1 MPRGGGTVN
10 QYSET
15 EVGGLTLDDW
25 NYEIDEDANKIILGR
40 YKGNAVNVVIPSE
53 FEEYEGKTVEIKE
66 LVNMF
71 WNLRTLTLSLGGV
84 DWYDNELVS
93 LKIGTTDQKVTLS
106 TDDLSQSFYGNL
118 KQDFKHLKSMDL
130 SGLDTSKVTN
140 MSYMF
145 ANCYAL
151 ESLDLTGITTDNVT
165 DMRYMFSECNNLKKL
180 DVSKFNTSN
189 VTNMRNM
196 FAQCSDL
203 TELDVTKFDTRKV
216 TDMSYMF
223 KGLVQLEE
231 LDITNFVT
239 DQVTAMGYM
248 FFYCEKLKTI
258 DVTHFDTSKVTDMS
272 GMFSCCLNLEQL
284 DVSGFNTSSVTT
296 MESMFSYT
304 SLLEELDVSGFDTT
318 KVTTMYGMFQLCS
331 NLKQLDVSKFE
342 TSNVTTMQAMF
353 SRCNNLQYLD
363 VSNFDT
369 SNVANMTTMFTDCKN
384 LEYLDLSG
392 FDTRKVEGM
401 NLMFEGC
408 DKINI
413 FDLRSFQL
421 DSLNTNVMAKMFDRG
436 KLTEGDPIPTLIL
449 ATDEKLLNAYN
460 DPGSIE
466 GRIPYIAKVIYHGNE
481 GIFENQEKEK
491 AYILEESDH
500 FIYQS
505 LEDKFIYE
513 ASVLKKYNPSTSLSK
528 EGSVFN
534 GWYLDEACTKP
545 FDEAATIDFTTL
557 ENGTLH
563 LYAGYSEPL
572 QAVELIAYEGGSG
585 TDASNHGDALPEPQ
599 WEEGLESYAISVDGE
614 AWDLKEEGVPFAWE
628 YRNSEGEKVESAA
641 KAGSYAL
648 YALPRVD
655 DKEIRLDEHI
665 LSLPEEGMAVG
676 EVKVREVSDESA
688 ETLSSEIYK
697 GVYEEEGA
705 CQIKEAHAHVKAGTQ
720 FYKNGNTMYPVNEDA
735 KIVLLWDELIEEVLG
750 SAERMEAL
758 HAKGMEAVKGIDETK
773 EVKREFRYLDLVD
786 QNDGNLWVG
795 TEKETVSVYYPYP
808 KGSEAGDR
816 FAVVYYEGLTR
827 DYTMQMSEEA
837 LDEEIAKSKAR
848 EIEVRKTEGGLEF
861 EVGSKEF
868 GTFEVMWQKEEK
880 PTEPE
885 EKPTEPEE
893 KPSEPEEKPNTP
905 NEENKGENN
914 IEEIKKEESEAVN
927 TGDEVSKGMY
937 YVLLGGSMI
946 VFAAMLRKNRRSE
959 Q

>member
-1 MPRGGGTVN
+1 MPDVRHDSKTEHDFCPGGVTVN

-15 EVGGLTLDDW
+15 EVGGLTLSDW
-25 NYEIDEDANKIILGR
+25 DYTETSDKITLTK
-40 YKGNAVNVVIPSE
+40 YKGDQVNVVIPSE
-53 FEEYEGKTVEIKE
+53 FEGQEGKTVEIKTFYG
-66 LVNMF
+66 MF
-71 WNLRTLTLSLGGV
+71 ENLKKENPTADIDG
-84 DWYDNELVS
+84 YDYYNTLVS
-93 LKIGTTDQKVTLS
+93 LKIGTTDKKVTLGTNS
-106 TDDLSQSFYGNL
+106 LQRAFYELSCRFTKL
-118 KQDFKHLKSMDL
+118 ETIDL
-130 SGLDTSKVTN
+130 SGLD
-140 MSYMF
+140 
-145 ANCYAL
+145 A
-151 ESLDLTGITTDNVT
+151 
-165 DMRYMFSECNNLKKL
+165 
-180 DVSKFNTSN
+180 SN
-189 VTNMRNM
+189 VI
-196 FAQCSDL
+196 
-203 TELDVTKFDTRKV
+203 
-216 TDMSYMF
+216 DMS
-223 KGLVQLEE
+223 
-231 LDITNFVT
+231 
-239 DQVTAMGYM
+239 AM
-248 FFYCEKLKTI
+248 FFGCRSIKEI
-258 DVTHFDTSKVTDMS
+258 N
-272 GMFSCCLNLEQL
+272 LN
-284 DVSGFNTSSVTT
+284 GFNTSRVIY
-296 MESMFSYT
+296 MNQMFSNCF
-304 SLLEELDVSGFDTT
+304 SLETLDIS
-318 KVTTMYGMFQLCS
+318 S
-331 NLKQLDVSKFE
+331 
-342 TSNVTTMQAMF
+342 
-353 SRCNNLQYLD
+353 
-363 VSNFDT
+363 FDT
-369 SNVANMTTMFTDCKN
+369 SNVKNMMAVFSFCTSLRNIKG
-384 LEYLDLSG
+384 LEKLQGNSITATYNMISLFSQCNNMHFFDLSS
-392 FDTRKVEGM
+392 FDCNDSF
-401 NLMFEGC
+401 NLKNCGL
-408 DKINI
+408 
-413 FDLRSFQL
+413 FDCNDFI
-421 DSLNTNVMAKMFDRG
+421 D
-436 KLTEGDPIPTLIL
+436 DPIPTIIL
-449 ATDEKLLNAYN
+449 STSENLLNTYN
-460 DPGSIE
+460 DPDSIK
-466 GRIPYIAKVIYHGNE
+466 GRIPYFGNVSFDANGGVFADGSTKQFAVVNDE
-481 GIFENQEKEK
+481 TN
-491 AYILEESDH
+491 H
-500 FIYQS
+500 FIYANEAEIDQA
-505 LEDKFIYE
+505 K
-513 ASVLKKYNPSTSLSK
+513 ASVSAVPGTDILMNNPSTSLSK

-545 FDEAATIDFTTL
+545 FDEATTIDFTTL

-614 AWDLKEEGVPFAWE
+614 AWDLEEEGVPFAWE

-655 DKEIRLDEHI
+655 DKEIRLDEHL

-808 KGSEAGDR
+808 EGSEAGDR

-885 EKPTEPEE
+885 EKPSEPEE
-893 KPSEPEEKPNTP
+893 KPSEPEEKPTEPEEKPNTP
-905 NEENKGENN
+905 NEEEKGESN
-914 IEEIKKEESEAVN
+914 IEEIKKEESEAVH

>member
-15 EVGGLTLDDW
+15 EVGGLTLSDW
-25 NYEIDEDANKIILGR
+25 DYTETSDKITLTK
-40 YKGNAVNVVIPSE
+40 YKGDQVNVVIPSE
-53 FEEYEGKTVEIKE
+53 FEGQEGKTVEIKTFYG
-66 LVNMF
+66 MF
-71 WNLRTLTLSLGGV
+71 ENLKKENPTADIDG
-84 DWYDNELVS
+84 YDYYNTLVS
-93 LKIGTTDQKVTLS
+93 LKIGTTDKKVTLGTNS
-106 TDDLSQSFYGNL
+106 LQRAFYELSCRFTKL
-118 KQDFKHLKSMDL
+118 ETIDL
-130 SGLDTSKVTN
+130 SGLD
-140 MSYMF
+140 
-145 ANCYAL
+145 A
-151 ESLDLTGITTDNVT
+151 
-165 DMRYMFSECNNLKKL
+165 
-180 DVSKFNTSN
+180 SN
-189 VTNMRNM
+189 VI
-196 FAQCSDL
+196 
-203 TELDVTKFDTRKV
+203 
-216 TDMSYMF
+216 DMS
-223 KGLVQLEE
+223 
-231 LDITNFVT
+231 
-239 DQVTAMGYM
+239 AM
-248 FFYCEKLKTI
+248 FFGCRSIKEI
-258 DVTHFDTSKVTDMS
+258 N
-272 GMFSCCLNLEQL
+272 LN
-284 DVSGFNTSSVTT
+284 GFNTSRVIY
-296 MESMFSYT
+296 MNQMFSNCF
-304 SLLEELDVSGFDTT
+304 SLETLDISSFH
-318 KVTTMYGMFQLCS
+318 
-331 NLKQLDVSKFE
+331 
-342 TSNVTTMQAMF
+342 TSNVKNMMAVF
-353 SRCNNLQYLD
+353 SFCTSLRNIKGLEKLQGNSITAAYNMISLFSQCNNMH
-363 VSNFDT
+363 F
-369 SNVANMTTMFTDCKN
+369 F
-384 LEYLDLSG
+384 DLSS
-392 FDTRKVEGM
+392 FDCNDSF
-401 NLMFEGC
+401 NLKNCGL
-408 DKINI
+408 
-413 FDLRSFQL
+413 FDCNDFI
-421 DSLNTNVMAKMFDRG
+421 D
-436 KLTEGDPIPTLIL
+436 DPIPTIIL
-449 ATDEKLLNAYN
+449 STSENLLNTYN
-460 DPGSIE
+460 DPDSIK
-466 GRIPYIAKVIYHGNE
+466 GRIPYFGNVSFDANGGVFADGSTKQFAVVNDE
-481 GIFENQEKEK
+481 TN
-491 AYILEESDH
+491 H
-500 FIYQS
+500 FIYANEAEIDQA
-505 LEDKFIYE
+505 K
-513 ASVLKKYNPSTSLSK
+513 ASVSAVPGTDILTNDPSTSLSK

-545 FDEAATIDFTTL
+545 FDEATTIDFTTL

-614 AWDLKEEGVPFAWE
+614 AWDLEEEGVPFAWE

-655 DKEIRLDEHI
+655 DKEIRLDEHL

-758 HAKGMEAVKGIDETK
+758 HAKGMEAVKGMDETK

-808 KGSEAGDR
+808 EGSAEGDR

-837 LDEEIAKSKAR
+837 LDEAIAKSKGR

-885 EKPTEPEE
+885 EKPSEPAE
-893 KPSEPEEKPNTP
+893 KPTEPEEKPNTP
-905 NEENKGENN
+905 NEEEKGESN

>member
-1 MPRGGGTVN
+1 MFLGC
-10 QYSET
+10 YSLES
-15 EVGGLTLDDW
+15 V
-25 NYEIDEDANKIILGR
+25 
-40 YKGNAVNVVIPSE
+40 
-53 FEEYEGKTVEIKE
+53 
-66 LVNMF
+66 
-71 WNLRTLTLSLGGV
+71 
-84 DWYDNELVS
+84 
-93 LKIGTTDQKVTLS
+93 
-106 TDDLSQSFYGNL
+106 DLSYF
-118 KQDFKHLKSMDL
+118 
-130 SGLDTSKVTN
+130 DT
-140 MSYMF
+140 
-145 ANCYAL
+145 
-151 ESLDLTGITTDNVT
+151 ESLRQTA
-165 DMRYMFSECNNLKKL
+165 S
-180 DVSKFNTSN
+180 
-189 VTNMRNM
+189 
-196 FAQCSDL
+196 
-203 TELDVTKFDTRKV
+203 
-216 TDMSYMF
+216 MF
-223 KGLVQLEE
+223 KGCENLKEIKGLDQL
-231 LDITNFVT
+231 
-239 DQVTAMGYM
+239 
-248 FFYCEKLKTI
+248 
-258 DVTHFDTSKVTDMS
+258 H
-272 GMFSCCLNLEQL
+272 
-284 DVSGFNTSSVTT
+284 
-296 MESMFSYT
+296 MENAIYT
-304 SLLEELDVSGFDTT
+304 SA
-318 KVTTMYGMFQLCS
+318 MFQNCDSLTY
-331 NLKQLDVSKFE
+331 F
-342 TSNVTTMQAMF
+342 
-353 SRCNNLQYLD
+353 
-363 VSNFDT
+363 
-369 SNVANMTTMFTDCKN
+369 
-384 LEYLDLSG
+384 DLS
-392 FDTRKVEGM
+392 
-401 NLMFEGC
+401 N
-408 DKINI
+408 
-413 FDLRSFQL
+413 FQL
-421 DSLNTNVMAKMFDRG
+421 DSVKTYGNLFDSDAHVD
-436 KLTEGDPIPTLIL
+436 DPIPTIII
-449 ATDEKLLNAYN
+449 TEDEKLIERYN
-460 DPGSIE
+460 DPDSIK
-466 GRIPYIAKVIYHGNE
+466 GRIPYFGNVSFDANGGVFADGSTKQFTVVNDE
-481 GIFENQEKEK
+481 TN
-491 AYILEESDH
+491 H
-500 FIYQS
+500 FIYANEAEIDQA
-505 LEDKFIYE
+505 K
-513 ASVLKKYNPSTSLSK
+513 ASVSAVPGTDILMNNPSTSLSK

-545 FDEAATIDFTTL
+545 FDEATTIDFTTL

-614 AWDLKEEGVPFAWE
+614 AWDLEEEGVPFAWE

-758 HAKGMEAVKGIDETK
+758 HAKGMEAVKGMDETK

-837 LDEEIAKSKAR
+837 LDEAIAKSKAR

-885 EKPTEPEE
+885 EKPSEPEE
-893 KPSEPEEKPNTP
+893 KPSEPEEKPTEPEEKPNTP
-905 NEENKGENN
+905 NEEEKGESN
-914 IEEIKKEESEAVN
+914 IEEIKKEESEAVH

>member
-1 MPRGGGTVN
+1 MFLGC
-10 QYSET
+10 YSLES
-15 EVGGLTLDDW
+15 V
-25 NYEIDEDANKIILGR
+25 
-40 YKGNAVNVVIPSE
+40 
-53 FEEYEGKTVEIKE
+53 
-66 LVNMF
+66 
-71 WNLRTLTLSLGGV
+71 
-84 DWYDNELVS
+84 
-93 LKIGTTDQKVTLS
+93 
-106 TDDLSQSFYGNL
+106 DLSYF
-118 KQDFKHLKSMDL
+118 
-130 SGLDTSKVTN
+130 DT
-140 MSYMF
+140 
-145 ANCYAL
+145 
-151 ESLDLTGITTDNVT
+151 ESLRQTA
-165 DMRYMFSECNNLKKL
+165 S
-180 DVSKFNTSN
+180 
-189 VTNMRNM
+189 
-196 FAQCSDL
+196 
-203 TELDVTKFDTRKV
+203 
-216 TDMSYMF
+216 MF
-223 KGLVQLEE
+223 KGCENLKEIKGLDQL
-231 LDITNFVT
+231 
-239 DQVTAMGYM
+239 
-248 FFYCEKLKTI
+248 
-258 DVTHFDTSKVTDMS
+258 H
-272 GMFSCCLNLEQL
+272 
-284 DVSGFNTSSVTT
+284 
-296 MESMFSYT
+296 MENAIYT
-304 SLLEELDVSGFDTT
+304 SA
-318 KVTTMYGMFQLCS
+318 MFQNCDSLTY
-331 NLKQLDVSKFE
+331 F
-342 TSNVTTMQAMF
+342 
-353 SRCNNLQYLD
+353 
-363 VSNFDT
+363 
-369 SNVANMTTMFTDCKN
+369 
-384 LEYLDLSG
+384 DLS
-392 FDTRKVEGM
+392 
-401 NLMFEGC
+401 N
-408 DKINI
+408 
-413 FDLRSFQL
+413 FQL
-421 DSLNTNVMAKMFDRG
+421 DSVKTYGNLFDSDAHVD
-436 KLTEGDPIPTLIL
+436 DPIPTIII
-449 ATDEKLLNAYN
+449 TEDEKLIERYN
-460 DPGSIE
+460 DPDSIK
-466 GRIPYIAKVIYHGNE
+466 GRIPYFGNVSFDANGGVFADGSTKQFAVVNDE
-481 GIFENQEKEK
+481 TN
-491 AYILEESDH
+491 H
-500 FIYQS
+500 FIYANEAEIDQA
-505 LEDKFIYE
+505 K
-513 ASVLKKYNPSTSLSK
+513 ASVSAVPGTDILTNDPSTSLSK

-557 ENGTLH
+557 ANGTLH

-614 AWDLKEEGVPFAWE
+614 AWDLEEEGVPFAWE

-655 DKEIRLDEHI
+655 DKEIRLDEHL

-758 HAKGMEAVKGIDETK
+758 HAKGMEAVKGMDETK

-885 EKPTEPEE
+885 EKP
-893 KPSEPEEKPNTP
+893 NTP
-905 NEENKGENN
+905 NEEEKGESN
-914 IEEIKKEESEAVN
+914 IEEIKKEESEAVH

-937 YVLLGGSMI
+937 YVLLGGSVI

>member
-25 NYEIDEDANKIILGR
+25 ETDPDETDKIVLTK
-40 YKGNAVNVVIPSE
+40 YKGDAVNVVIPSE
-53 FEEYEGKTVEIKE
+53 FEGQEGKTVEIATFT
-66 LVNMF
+66 NMF
-71 WNLRTLTLSLGGV
+71 DKDKLI
-84 DWYDNELVS
+84 S
-93 LKIGTTDQKVTLS
+93 LKVGTPGKKVTLS
-106 TDDLSQSFYGNL
+106 IDTLEGTFGGFRQLEMIDLT
-118 KQDFKHLKSMDL
+118 
-130 SGLDTSKVTN
+130 GLDTAHIRKMKQLFN
-140 MSYMF
+140 
-145 ANCYAL
+145 
-151 ESLDLTGITTDNVT
+151 
-165 DMRYMFSECNNLKKL
+165 ECTNLKTVNMQQCDLEKL
-180 DVSKFNTSN
+180 D
-189 VTNMRNM
+189 
-196 FAQCSDL
+196 
-203 TELDVTKFDTRKV
+203 
-216 TDMSYMF
+216 DMSYMF
-223 KGLVQLEE
+223 YKCKSLESVD
-231 LDITNFVT
+231 LSDIDTSNLLSMDFMFAYCDNLRDVNFDNFKIHRV
-239 DQVTAMGYM
+239 GYM
-248 FFYCEKLKTI
+248 HSMFLDCFNLEDI
-258 DVTHFDTSKVTDMS
+258 DLSSFDTSSVKRMEYMFDNCQKLNQVDLSSFNFNNTLNME
-272 GMFSCCLNLEQL
+272 GMFRN
-284 DVSGFNTSSVTT
+284 
-296 MESMFSYT
+296 
-304 SLLEELDVSGFDTT
+304 
-318 KVTTMYGMFQLCS
+318 
-331 NLKQLDVSKFE
+331 
-342 TSNVTTMQAMF
+342 
-353 SRCNNLQYLD
+353 CNNL
-363 VSNFDT
+363 SI
-369 SNVANMTTMFTDCKN
+369 
-384 LEYLDLSG
+384 LDLTN
-392 FDTRKVEGM
+392 F
-401 NLMFEGC
+401 NLSS
-408 DKINI
+408 INE
-413 FDLRSFQL
+413 DEYS
-421 DSLNTNVMAKMFDRG
+421 KMFDCDDCID
-436 KLTEGDPIPTLIL
+436 DPIPTIII
-449 ATDEKLLNAYN
+449 TEDEKLIERYN
-460 DPGSIE
+460 DPDSIK
-466 GRIPYIAKVIYHGNE
+466 GRIPYFGNVSFDANGGVFADGSTKQFTVVNDE
-481 GIFENQEKEK
+481 TN
-491 AYILEESDH
+491 H
-500 FIYQS
+500 FIYANEAEIDQA
-505 LEDKFIYE
+505 K
-513 ASVLKKYNPSTSLSK
+513 ASVSAVPGTDILMNNPSTSLSK

-557 ENGTLH
+557 ANGTLH

-585 TDASNHGDALPEPQ
+585 TDASNHDDALPEPQ

-614 AWDLKEEGVPFAWE
+614 AWDLEEEGVPFAWE

-655 DKEIRLDEHI
+655 DKEIRLDEHL

-758 HAKGMEAVKGIDETK
+758 HAKGMEAVKGMDETK

-808 KGSEAGDR
+808 EGSEAGDR

-885 EKPTEPEE
+885 EKPSEPEE
-893 KPSEPEEKPNTP
+893 KPTEPEEKPNTP
-905 NEENKGENN
+905 NEEEKGESN
-914 IEEIKKEESEAVN
+914 IEEIKKEESEAVH

>member
-1 MPRGGGTVN
+1 MQLMFSSCKNLKTVD
-10 QYSET
+10 
-15 EVGGLTLDDW
+15 L
-25 NYEIDEDANKIILGR
+25 
-40 YKGNAVNVVIPSE
+40 SE
-53 FEEYEGKTVEIKE
+53 F
-66 LVNMF
+66 
-71 WNLRTLTLSLGGV
+71 
-84 DWYDNELVS
+84 
-93 LKIGTTDQKVTLS
+93 
-106 TDDLSQSFYGNL
+106 
-118 KQDFKHLKSMDL
+118 
-130 SGLDTSKVTN
+130 DTSSVNN
-140 MSYMF
+140 M
-145 ANCYAL
+145 ANVFNDCTSL
-151 ESLDLTGITTDNVT
+151 ESVNISSFDTSSVTT
-165 DMRYMFSECNNLKKL
+165 MAGMFNNCPSLRSL
-180 DVSKFNTSN
+180 DVSKFNTAN
-189 VTNMRNM
+189 VTAMNSMFSKCSSLKELNVSNFNTTNVTTIANM
-196 FAQCSDL
+196 FNHCENLETLDL
-203 TELDVTKFDTRKV
+203 RSFNTANLTTMYRAFGSCYKLENILISEKFDTDRV
-216 TDMSYMF
+216 TDMSWMF
-223 KGLVQLEE
+223 TDCFALES
-231 LDITNFVT
+231 LD
-239 DQVTAMGYM
+239 M
-248 FFYCEKLKTI
+248 
-258 DVTHFDTSKVTDMS
+258 
-272 GMFSCCLNLEQL
+272 
-284 DVSGFNTSSVTT
+284 SGFNTSSLKN
-296 MESMFSYT
+296 MSNMFNGC
-304 SLLEELDVSGFDTT
+304 V
-318 KVTTMYGMFQLCS
+318 
-331 NLKQLDVSKFE
+331 NLKSINGLDKLNTNNVENVSSIFLNCPNL
-342 TSNVTTMQAMF
+342 NV
-353 SRCNNLQYLD
+353 
-363 VSNFDT
+363 
-369 SNVANMTTMFTDCKN
+369 
-384 LEYLDLSG
+384 LDLS
-392 FDTRKVEGM
+392 
-401 NLMFEGC
+401 N
-408 DKINI
+408 
-413 FDLRSFQL
+413 FQL
-421 DSLNTNVMAKMFDRG
+421 DLVDKSLPNRFDR
-436 KLTEGDPIPTLIL
+436 LFDCDDFIDDPIPTIIIT
-449 ATDEKLLNAYN
+449 ADEKLIESYN
-460 DPGSIE
+460 DPDSII
-466 GRIPYIAKVIYHGNE
+466 GRTPFTAKVVYNNNGGTFADKSVN
-481 GIFENQEKEK
+481 KEEVLK
-491 AYILEESDH
+491 ETDH
-500 FIYQS
+500 FIYS
-505 LEDKFIYE
+505 TMEE
-513 ASVLKKYNPSTSLSK
+513 AKQEFTLTGTTVLTNDPSTSLSK

-557 ENGTLH
+557 ANGTLH

-614 AWDLKEEGVPFAWE
+614 AWDLEEEGVPFAWE

-655 DKEIRLDEHI
+655 DKEIRLDEHL

-758 HAKGMEAVKGIDETK
+758 HAKGMEAVKGMDETK

-808 KGSEAGDR
+808 EGSEAGDR

-885 EKPTEPEE
+885 EKPSEPAE
-893 KPSEPEEKPNTP
+893 KPTEPEEKPNTP
-905 NEENKGENN
+905 NEEEKGESN
-914 IEEIKKEESEAVN
+914 IEEIKKEESEAVH

>member
-1 MPRGGGTVN
+1 MFLGC
-10 QYSET
+10 YSLES
-15 EVGGLTLDDW
+15 V
-25 NYEIDEDANKIILGR
+25 
-40 YKGNAVNVVIPSE
+40 
-53 FEEYEGKTVEIKE
+53 
-66 LVNMF
+66 
-71 WNLRTLTLSLGGV
+71 
-84 DWYDNELVS
+84 
-93 LKIGTTDQKVTLS
+93 
-106 TDDLSQSFYGNL
+106 DLSYF
-118 KQDFKHLKSMDL
+118 
-130 SGLDTSKVTN
+130 DT
-140 MSYMF
+140 
-145 ANCYAL
+145 
-151 ESLDLTGITTDNVT
+151 ESLRQTA
-165 DMRYMFSECNNLKKL
+165 S
-180 DVSKFNTSN
+180 
-189 VTNMRNM
+189 
-196 FAQCSDL
+196 
-203 TELDVTKFDTRKV
+203 
-216 TDMSYMF
+216 MF
-223 KGLVQLEE
+223 KGCENLKEIKGLDQL
-231 LDITNFVT
+231 
-239 DQVTAMGYM
+239 
-248 FFYCEKLKTI
+248 
-258 DVTHFDTSKVTDMS
+258 H
-272 GMFSCCLNLEQL
+272 
-284 DVSGFNTSSVTT
+284 
-296 MESMFSYT
+296 MENAIYT
-304 SLLEELDVSGFDTT
+304 SA
-318 KVTTMYGMFQLCS
+318 MFQNCDSLTY
-331 NLKQLDVSKFE
+331 F
-342 TSNVTTMQAMF
+342 
-353 SRCNNLQYLD
+353 
-363 VSNFDT
+363 
-369 SNVANMTTMFTDCKN
+369 
-384 LEYLDLSG
+384 DLS
-392 FDTRKVEGM
+392 
-401 NLMFEGC
+401 N
-408 DKINI
+408 
-413 FDLRSFQL
+413 FQL
-421 DSLNTNVMAKMFDRG
+421 DSVKTYGNLFDSDAHVD
-436 KLTEGDPIPTLIL
+436 DPIPTIII
-449 ATDEKLLNAYN
+449 TEDEKLIERYN
-460 DPGSIE
+460 DPDSIK
-466 GRIPYIAKVIYHGNE
+466 GRIPYFGNVSFDANGGVFADGSTKQFAVVNDE
-481 GIFENQEKEK
+481 TN
-491 AYILEESDH
+491 H
-500 FIYQS
+500 FIYANEAEIDQA
-505 LEDKFIYE
+505 K
-513 ASVLKKYNPSTSLSK
+513 ASVSAVPGTDILTNDPSTSLSK

-557 ENGTLH
+557 ANGTLH

-655 DKEIRLDEHI
+655 DKEIRLDEHL

-837 LDEEIAKSKAR
+837 LDEAIAKSKAR

-885 EKPTEPEE
+885 EKPSEPEE
-893 KPSEPEEKPNTP
+893 KPSEPEEKPTEPEEKPNTP
-905 NEENKGENN
+905 NEEEKGESN
-914 IEEIKKEESEAVN
+914 IEEIKKEESEAVH

>member
-1 MPRGGGTVN
+1 MFDNLEKENPTA
-10 QYSET
+10 
-15 EVGGLTLDDW
+15 D
-25 NYEIDEDANKIILGR
+25 IDG
-40 YKGNAVNVVIPSE
+40 
-53 FEEYEGKTVEIKE
+53 
-66 LVNMF
+66 
-71 WNLRTLTLSLGGV
+71 
-84 DWYDNELVS
+84 YDHYNTLVS
-93 LKIGTTDQKVTLS
+93 LKIGTTSQKVALGTESLRGAFCPIKYDGLFDVLE
-106 TDDLSQSFYGNL
+106 TI
-118 KQDFKHLKSMDL
+118 DL
-130 SGLDTSKVTN
+130 SGLDTSGVTDMSNMFMSCISLKEIKGLETLDTSKVETMN
-140 MSYMF
+140 AMF
-145 ANCYAL
+145 WDCPLLKN
-151 ESLDLTGITTDNVT
+151 LDLTH
-165 DMRYMFSECNNLKKL
+165 
-180 DVSKFNTSN
+180 FNTEN
-189 VTNMRNM
+189 V
-196 FAQCSDL
+196 
-203 TELDVTKFDTRKV
+203 K
-216 TDMSYMF
+216 DMSYMF
-223 KGLVQLEE
+223 MACLNLES
-231 LDITNFVT
+231 LDVNSFDTSKVERM
-239 DQVTAMGYM
+239 DYM
-248 FFYCEKLKTI
+248 FTMCENLKNI
-258 DVTHFDTSKVTDMS
+258 EGLNHFDTSKVE
-272 GMFSCCLNLEQL
+272 N
-284 DVSGFNTSSVTT
+284 
-296 MESMFSYT
+296 
-304 SLLEELDVSGFDTT
+304 
-318 KVTTMYGMFQLCS
+318 MYGMFSDCE
-331 NLKQLDVSKFE
+331 KI
-342 TSNVTTMQAMF
+342 NV
-353 SRCNNLQYLD
+353 
-363 VSNFDT
+363 FDL
-369 SNVANMTTMFTDCKN
+369 SSF
-384 LEYLDLSG
+384 DLSG
-392 FDTRKVEGM
+392 FKTSNADRMAE
-401 NLMFEGC
+401 
-408 DKINI
+408 I
-413 FDLRSFQL
+413 FDCDDFI
-421 DSLNTNVMAKMFDRG
+421 D
-436 KLTEGDPIPTLIL
+436 DPIPTIII
-449 ATDEKLLNAYN
+449 TEDEKLIERYN
-460 DPGSIE
+460 DPDSIK
-466 GRIPYIAKVIYHGNE
+466 GRIPYFGNVSFDANGGVFADGSTKQFTVVNDE
-481 GIFENQEKEK
+481 TN
-491 AYILEESDH
+491 H
-500 FIYQS
+500 FIYANETEVDQAKAAVS
-505 LEDKFIYE
+505 AVPGTDILMN
-513 ASVLKKYNPSTSLSK
+513 NPSTSLSK

-545 FDEAATIDFTTL
+545 FDEATTIDFTTL
-557 ENGTLH
+557 ANGTLH

-614 AWDLKEEGVPFAWE
+614 AWDLEEEGVPFAWE

-665 LSLPEEGMAVG
+665 LSIPEEGMAVG

-758 HAKGMEAVKGIDETK
+758 HAKGMEAVKGMDETK

-808 KGSEAGDR
+808 EGSEEGDR

-885 EKPTEPEE
+885 EKP
-893 KPSEPEEKPNTP
+893 NTP
-905 NEENKGENN
+905 NEEEKGESN
-914 IEEIKKEESEAVN
+914 IEEIKKEESEAVH

>member
-1 MPRGGGTVN
+1 MACLNLESLDVN
-10 QYSET
+10 
-15 EVGGLTLDDW
+15 
-25 NYEIDEDANKIILGR
+25 
-40 YKGNAVNVVIPSE
+40 
-53 FEEYEGKTVEIKE
+53 
-66 LVNMF
+66 
-71 WNLRTLTLSLGGV
+71 
-84 DWYDNELVS
+84 
-93 LKIGTTDQKVTLS
+93 
-106 TDDLSQSFYGNL
+106 SF
-118 KQDFKHLKSMDL
+118 
-130 SGLDTSKVTN
+130 DTSKVER
-140 MSYMF
+140 MDYMF
-145 ANCYAL
+145 TMC
-151 ESLDLTGITTDNVT
+151 E
-165 DMRYMFSECNNLKKL
+165 NLK
-180 DVSKFNTSN
+180 NI
-189 VTNMRNM
+189 
-196 FAQCSDL
+196 
-203 TELDVTKFDTRKV
+203 E
-216 TDMSYMF
+216 
-223 KGLVQLEE
+223 GL
-231 LDITNFVT
+231 N
-239 DQVTAMGYM
+239 
-248 FFYCEKLKTI
+248 
-258 DVTHFDTSKVTDMS
+258 HFDTSKVE
-272 GMFSCCLNLEQL
+272 N
-284 DVSGFNTSSVTT
+284 
-296 MESMFSYT
+296 
-304 SLLEELDVSGFDTT
+304 
-318 KVTTMYGMFQLCS
+318 MYGMFSDCE
-331 NLKQLDVSKFE
+331 KI
-342 TSNVTTMQAMF
+342 NV
-353 SRCNNLQYLD
+353 
-363 VSNFDT
+363 FDL
-369 SNVANMTTMFTDCKN
+369 SSF
-384 LEYLDLSG
+384 DLSG
-392 FDTRKVEGM
+392 FKTSNADRMAE
-401 NLMFEGC
+401 
-408 DKINI
+408 I
-413 FDLRSFQL
+413 FDCDDFI
-421 DSLNTNVMAKMFDRG
+421 D
-436 KLTEGDPIPTLIL
+436 DPIPTIII
-449 ATDEKLLNAYN
+449 TEDEKLIERYN
-460 DPGSIE
+460 DPDSIK
-466 GRIPYIAKVIYHGNE
+466 GRIPYFGNVSFDANGGVFADGSTKQFTVVNDE
-481 GIFENQEKEK
+481 TN
-491 AYILEESDH
+491 H
-500 FIYQS
+500 FIYANETEVDQAKAAVS
-505 LEDKFIYE
+505 AVPGTDILMN
-513 ASVLKKYNPSTSLSK
+513 NPSTSLSK

-545 FDEAATIDFTTL
+545 FDEATTIDFTTL
-557 ENGTLH
+557 ANGTLH

-614 AWDLKEEGVPFAWE
+614 AWDLEEEGVPFAWE

-665 LSLPEEGMAVG
+665 LSIPEEGMAVG

-758 HAKGMEAVKGIDETK
+758 HAKGMEAVKGMDETK

-808 KGSEAGDR
+808 EGSEEGDR

-885 EKPTEPEE
+885 EKP
-893 KPSEPEEKPNTP
+893 NTP
-905 NEENKGENN
+905 NEEEKGESN
-914 IEEIKKEESEAVN
+914 IEEIKKEESEAVH

>member
-1 MPRGGGTVN
+1 METVDL
-10 QYSET
+10 SKLDT
-15 EVGGLTLDDW
+15 TGLLNMQLMFSSCKNLKTVDL
-25 NYEIDEDANKIILGR
+25 
-40 YKGNAVNVVIPSE
+40 SE
-53 FEEYEGKTVEIKE
+53 FDTSSVNNMANVFNDCTRLES
-66 LVNMF
+66 VNM
-71 WNLRTLTLSLGGV
+71 S
-84 DWYDNELVS
+84 
-93 LKIGTTDQKVTLS
+93 
-106 TDDLSQSFYGNL
+106 SF
-118 KQDFKHLKSMDL
+118 
-130 SGLDTSKVTN
+130 DTSSVTT
-140 MSYMF
+140 MAGMF
-145 ANCYAL
+145 NNGP
-151 ESLDLTGITTDNVT
+151 SL
-165 DMRYMFSECNNLKKL
+165 RSL
-180 DVSKFNTSN
+180 DVSKFNTAN
-189 VTNMRNM
+189 VTAINSMFSKCSSLKELNVSNFNTTNVTTIANM
-196 FAQCSDL
+196 FNHCENLETLDL
-203 TELDVTKFDTRKV
+203 RSFNTANLTTMYRAFGSCYKLENILISEKCDTDRV
-216 TDMSYMF
+216 TDMSWMF
-223 KGLVQLEE
+223 TDCFALES
-231 LDITNFVT
+231 LD
-239 DQVTAMGYM
+239 M
-248 FFYCEKLKTI
+248 
-258 DVTHFDTSKVTDMS
+258 
-272 GMFSCCLNLEQL
+272 
-284 DVSGFNTSSVTT
+284 SGFNTSSLKN
-296 MESMFSYT
+296 MSNMFNGC
-304 SLLEELDVSGFDTT
+304 V
-318 KVTTMYGMFQLCS
+318 
-331 NLKQLDVSKFE
+331 NLKSINGLDKLNTNNVENVSSIFLNCPNL
-342 TSNVTTMQAMF
+342 NV
-353 SRCNNLQYLD
+353 
-363 VSNFDT
+363 
-369 SNVANMTTMFTDCKN
+369 
-384 LEYLDLSG
+384 LDLS
-392 FDTRKVEGM
+392 
-401 NLMFEGC
+401 N
-408 DKINI
+408 
-413 FDLRSFQL
+413 FQL
-421 DSLNTNVMAKMFDRG
+421 GLVDKSLPNRFDR
-436 KLTEGDPIPTLIL
+436 LFDCDDFIDDPIPTIIIT
-449 ATDEKLLNAYN
+449 ADEKLIESYN
-460 DPGSIE
+460 DPDSII
-466 GRIPYIAKVIYHGNE
+466 GRTPFTAKVVYNNNGGTFADKSVN
-481 GIFENQEKEK
+481 KEAVLK
-491 AYILEESDH
+491 ETDH
-500 FIYQS
+500 FIYS
-505 LEDKFIYE
+505 TMEE
-513 ASVLKKYNPSTSLSK
+513 AKQEFTLTGTTVLTNDPSTSLSK

-534 GWYLDEACTKP
+534 GWYLDEACKKP

-557 ENGTLH
+557 ANGTLH

-614 AWDLKEEGVPFAWE
+614 AWDLEEEGVPFAWE

-655 DKEIRLDEHI
+655 DKEIRLDEHL

-758 HAKGMEAVKGIDETK
+758 HAKGMEAVKGMDETK

-808 KGSEAGDR
+808 EGSEAGDR

-837 LDEEIAKSKAR
+837 LDEAIAKSKGR

-885 EKPTEPEE
+885 EKPSEPEE
-893 KPSEPEEKPNTP
+893 KPTEPEEKPNTP
-905 NEENKGENN
+905 NEEEKGESN

>member
-10 QYSET
+10 QYSEND
-15 EVGGLTLDDW
+15 VGGLTLDDW
-25 NYEIDEDANKIILGR
+25 DYTETSDKITLTK
-40 YKGNAVNVVIPSE
+40 YKGDQVNVVIPSE
-53 FEEYEGKTVEIKE
+53 FEGQEGKTVEIVTA
-66 LVNMF
+66 LGNMF
-71 WNLRTLTLSLGGV
+71 DKFKIENPSGRPSK
-84 DWYDNELVS
+84 YYNKLVS
-93 LKIGTTDQKVTLS
+93 LKVGTTDKKVISKGQIL
-106 TDDLSQSFYGNL
+106 DCAFYPTTTNYDKVQFYKL
-118 KQDFKHLKSMDL
+118 VSVDL
-130 SGLDTSKVTN
+130 SGLDTSG
-140 MSYMF
+140 S
-145 ANCYAL
+145 
-151 ESLDLTGITTDNVT
+151 GITS
-165 DMRYMFSECNNLKKL
+165 MYEMFMNCTNLKYVNLSGL
-180 DVSKFNTSN
+180 DTTS
-189 VTNMRNM
+189 
-196 FAQCSDL
+196 
-203 TELDVTKFDTRKV
+203 
-216 TDMSYMF
+216 
-223 KGLVQLEE
+223 
-231 LDITNFVT
+231 ITT
-239 DQVTAMGYM
+239 TY
-248 FFYCEKLKTI
+248 
-258 DVTHFDTSKVTDMS
+258 
-272 GMFSCCLNLEQL
+272 GMFSGC
-284 DVSGFNTSSVTT
+284 SS
-296 MESMFSYT
+296 
-304 SLLEELDVSGFDTT
+304 
-318 KVTTMYGMFQLCS
+318 
-331 NLKQLDVSKFE
+331 
-342 TSNVTTMQAMF
+342 
-353 SRCNNLQYLD
+353 LQSVDLS
-363 VSNFDT
+363 VFDT
-369 SNVANMTTMFTDCKN
+369 SNVVNMDEMFYYCTN
-384 LEYLDLSG
+384 LENIKG
-392 FDTRKVEGM
+392 FE
-401 NLMFEGC
+401 NLNTGKLKRMENIFNGC
-408 DKINI
+408 SKIYI
-413 FDLRSFQL
+413 FDLGNIDFDNIVTEL
-421 DSLNTNVMAKMFDRG
+421 DYMFDSVD
-436 KLTEGDPIPTLIL
+436 TENVPIPSIIIS
-449 ATDEKLLNAYN
+449 DSEKLYNKLN
-460 DPGSIE
+460 DPDSIW
-466 GRIPYIAKVIYHGNE
+466 GRTPYYAKVVYHGND
-481 GIFENQEKEK
+481 GTFNNGNT
-491 AYILEESDH
+491 ESEIIVYRADH
-500 FIYQS
+500 FIYS
-505 LEDKFIYE
+505 TMEE
-513 ASVLKKYNPSTSLSK
+513 AKQEFTLTGTTVLTNNPSTSLSR

-557 ENGTLH
+557 ANGTLH

-614 AWDLKEEGVPFAWE
+614 AWDLEEEGVPFAWE

-655 DKEIRLDEHI
+655 DKEIRLDEHL
-665 LSLPEEGMAVG
+665 LSIPEEGMAVG

-735 KIVLLWDELIEEVLG
+735 KVVLLWDELIEEVLG

-808 KGSEAGDR
+808 EGSEEGDR

-837 LDEEIAKSKAR
+837 LDEEIAKSKGR

-880 PTEPE
+880 PTDPEEKPSEPE

-893 KPSEPEEKPNTP
+893 KPNTP
-905 NEENKGENN
+905 NEEEKGESS

-937 YVLLGGSMI
+937 YVLLGGSVI

>member
-1 MPRGGGTVN
+1 M
-10 QYSET
+10 
-15 EVGGLTLDDW
+15 
-25 NYEIDEDANKIILGR
+25 
-40 YKGNAVNVVIPSE
+40 
-53 FEEYEGKTVEIKE
+53 
-66 LVNMF
+66 
-71 WNLRTLTLSLGGV
+71 
-84 DWYDNELVS
+84 
-93 LKIGTTDQKVTLS
+93 
-106 TDDLSQSFYGNL
+106 
-118 KQDFKHLKSMDL
+118 
-130 SGLDTSKVTN
+130 
-140 MSYMF
+140 
-145 ANCYAL
+145 
-151 ESLDLTGITTDNVT
+151 
-165 DMRYMFSECNNLKKL
+165 
-180 DVSKFNTSN
+180 NT
-189 VTNMRNM
+189 
-196 FAQCSDL
+196 
-203 TELDVTKFDTRKV
+203 
-216 TDMSYMF
+216 
-223 KGLVQLEE
+223 
-231 LDITNFVT
+231 
-239 DQVTAMGYM
+239 
-248 FFYCEKLKTI
+248 
-258 DVTHFDTSKVTDMS
+258 
-272 GMFSCCLNLEQL
+272 
-284 DVSGFNTSSVTT
+284 
-296 MESMFSYT
+296 
-304 SLLEELDVSGFDTT
+304 
-318 KVTTMYGMFQLCS
+318 
-331 NLKQLDVSKFE
+331 
-342 TSNVTTMQAMF
+342 
-353 SRCNNLQYLD
+353 
-363 VSNFDT
+363 
-369 SNVANMTTMFTDCKN
+369 
-384 LEYLDLSG
+384 
-392 FDTRKVEGM
+392 
-401 NLMFEGC
+401 
-408 DKINI
+408 
-413 FDLRSFQL
+413 
-421 DSLNTNVMAKMFDRG
+421 
-436 KLTEGDPIPTLIL
+436 
-449 ATDEKLLNAYN
+449 YN
-460 DPGSIE
+460 DPDSIK
-466 GRIPYIAKVIYHGNE
+466 GRIPYFGNVSFDANGGVFADGSTKQFTVVNDE
-481 GIFENQEKEK
+481 TN
-491 AYILEESDH
+491 H
-500 FIYQS
+500 FIYANEAEIDQA
-505 LEDKFIYE
+505 K
-513 ASVLKKYNPSTSLSK
+513 ASVSAVPGTDILMNNPSTSLSK

-545 FDEAATIDFTTL
+545 FDEATTIDFTTL

-614 AWDLKEEGVPFAWE
+614 AWDLEEEGVPFAWE

-758 HAKGMEAVKGIDETK
+758 HAKGMEAVKGMDETK

-808 KGSEAGDR
+808 EGSAEGDR

-837 LDEEIAKSKAR
+837 LDEAIAKSKGR

-885 EKPTEPEE
+885 EKP
-893 KPSEPEEKPNTP
+893 NTP
-905 NEENKGENN
+905 NEEEKGESN
-914 IEEIKKEESEAVN
+914 IEEIKKEESEAVH

>member
-1 MPRGGGTVN
+1 M
-10 QYSET
+10 
-15 EVGGLTLDDW
+15 
-25 NYEIDEDANKIILGR
+25 
-40 YKGNAVNVVIPSE
+40 NVVIPSE
-53 FEEYEGKTVEIKE
+53 FEGHEGKQVVIRSLDKLFNDTIKKKII
-66 LVNMF
+66 
-71 WNLRTLTLSLGGV
+71 
-84 DWYDNELVS
+84 S
-93 LKIGTTDQKVTLS
+93 LKIGTPEKKVTLE
-106 TDDLSQSFYGNL
+106 TDSLRDAFRSFYAL
-118 KQDFKHLKSMDL
+118 EIIDL
-130 SGLDTSKVTN
+130 SGLDIGNVTDMSN
-140 MSYMF
+140 MFFLCGS
-145 ANCYAL
+145 L
-151 ESLDLTGITTDNVT
+151 ESLDLSNFHTDKVTDMTQMFARCTSLESLDISNFDTKNVTNMEYMFYDCSNLESLDLSNFATKNVTNMEFMFYGCTNLKNLDINNFNTENVTNMKNMFSNCSQLKSLDVSNFDTKNVT
-165 DMRYMFSECNNLKKL
+165 DMS
-180 DVSKFNTSN
+180 
-189 VTNMRNM
+189 
-196 FAQCSDL
+196 
-203 TELDVTKFDTRKV
+203 
-216 TDMSYMF
+216 
-223 KGLVQLEE
+223 
-231 LDITNFVT
+231 
-239 DQVTAMGYM
+239 
-248 FFYCEKLKTI
+248 
-258 DVTHFDTSKVTDMS
+258 
-272 GMFSCCLNLEQL
+272 
-284 DVSGFNTSSVTT
+284 
-296 MESMFSYT
+296 SMFHS
-304 SLLEELDVSGFDTT
+304 
-318 KVTTMYGMFQLCS
+318 CS
-331 NLKQLDVSKFE
+331 NLES
-342 TSNVTTMQAMF
+342 
-353 SRCNNLQYLD
+353 LD

-369 SNVANMTTMFTDCKN
+369 SNVSSMGALFRGLESIENLDVSNFNTSKTKILNAMFADCTNLKN
-384 LEYLDLSG
+384 IKGLET
-392 FDTRKVEGM
+392 FDTGSCEDYMGM
-401 NLMFEGC
+401 FVNCNQL
-408 DKINI
+408 NI
-413 FDLRSFQL
+413 FDIDNFEIDITKRPSLLFISTKTPSHEIESTYPNIIPL
-421 DSLNTNVMAKMFDRG
+421 DES
-436 KLTEGDPIPTLIL
+436 IPTIIISESKVLLEYIDDFNNPLHTALIFSR
-449 ATDEKLLNAYN
+449 T
-460 DPGSIE
+460 
-466 GRIPYIAKVIYHGNE
+466 PYYAKVVYHGND
-481 GIFENQEKEK
+481 GTFNNGNT
-491 AYILEESDH
+491 ESEVIVYRADH
-500 FIYQS
+500 FIYS
-505 LEDKFIYE
+505 TMEE
-513 ASVLKKYNPSTSLSK
+513 AKQEFTLTGTTVLTNNPSTSLSR

-557 ENGTLH
+557 ANGTLH

-572 QAVELIAYEGGSG
+572 QAVELIAYEGGLG

-614 AWDLKEEGVPFAWE
+614 AWDLEEEGVPFAWE

-655 DKEIRLDEHI
+655 DKEIRLDEHL
-665 LSLPEEGMAVG
+665 LSIPEEGMAVG

-735 KIVLLWDELIEEVLG
+735 KVVLLWDELIEEVLG

-808 KGSEAGDR
+808 EGSEEGDR

-837 LDEEIAKSKAR
+837 LDEEIAKSKGR

-885 EKPTEPEE
+885 EKP
-893 KPSEPEEKPNTP
+893 NTP
-905 NEENKGENN
+905 NEEEKGESN
-914 IEEIKKEESEAVN
+914 IEEIKKEENEAVH